1 MTIQERAVGSVV
13 VLDMSGR
20 LVLGDGD
27 GALKDRV
34 NTLLQQGSR
43 QVVLN
48 VGEVS
53 YVDSAGLGVI
63 VSASLAARKAGGV
76 VRLLN
81 PSKRLQQLLEMAKLF
96 TILDVCQSEAQA
108 FGTAATES

>member
-1 MTIQERAVGSVV
+1 VPGGPLRQVDGLVHLQAAAGERAEAVQE
-13 VLDMSGR
+13 
-20 LVLGDGD
+20 
-27 GALKDRV
+27 
-34 NTLLQQGSR
+34 TLLQQGSR

-48 VGEVS
+48 LGDVS

-108 FGTAATES
+108 FGGATSES